1 MVKIILL
8 IRHQYSVV
16 FEYVD
21 VSEVIFSG
29 ICCLFGEVLYLGK
42 GVFFW
47 GIAAKFF
54 LQVLDLG
61 KRLGSRKGDIFLR
74 YYNQYFYRCC
84 TAEGVKVK
92 ERGNILRNC
101 SQIFTDAVL
110 GKDFGLRKGGGGM
123 GEVDSFHVKYI
134 VILPAW
140 YLPMLR
146 SFNFLL

>member
-1 MVKIILL
+1 
-8 IRHQYSVV
+8 
-16 FEYVD
+16 
-21 VSEVIFSG
+21 
-29 ICCLFGEVLYLGK
+29 
-42 GVFFW
+42 
-47 GIAAKFF
+47 
-54 LQVLDLG
+54 VLDLG

-134 VILPAW
+134 VILPAQCSTCKNIGCNTSEK
-140 YLPMLR
+140 YPLSLTPTFSPSPAPVKKFSCNTSEKYPL
-146 SFNFLL
+146 SQVQHLSKKTANP